1 MVQFHAVRQR
11 QASGNCPSSF
21 GRRAPR
27 ASRFTRTMKSKVLR
41 KSAPGST
48 RKIWIME
55 VTLCC
60 LAKGNFIQ
68 KLAVQPGGSGESPTN
83 TAIQRDFSGS
93 KMGIAN
99 VPAIRGPFKHQSP
112 WDLETPVVKWEQ
124 RDHLKVCPARWS
136 PEKQIVSVRLQLSKF
151 LRLWWMYE
159 HIYIYIH
166 ICLYTCICI
175 YIYFL
180 IYV

>member
-1 MVQFHAVRQR
+1 
-11 QASGNCPSSF
+11 
-21 GRRAPR
+21 
-27 ASRFTRTMKSKVLR
+27 VLR

-68 KLAVQPGGSGESPTN
+68 KLAVQPGGSGESQTN

-159 HIYIYIH
+159 HIYIYTYLCIH
-166 ICLYTCICI
+166 AYVYI
-175 YIYFL
+175 YIL